1 MKQKL
6 KIYLELFL
14 TFAKIGLF
22 TFGGGYAMI
31 PLIQKEAGEHRH
43 WITEEELLVWRAF
56 PVQDPQHQLLTGAG
70 TGVVHRLGGSDQQGT
85 KRIVL
90 EAGPFGV
97 IAWPAALK
105 AALIPVTVGPAA
117 LKAAL
122 IPVIVGAAS
131 FKAAFSSVTAAA
143 GPLPFVFGSAAAIL
157 SAVVALIKVF
167 ADAAGVSSVRS
178 FAEAGSRSVEG
189 LPLFVSAAVAE
200 TVFSGS
206 VAAVAVLAVHVS
218 AAFTGTVVG

>member
-1 MKQKL
+1 
-6 KIYLELFL
+6 
-14 TFAKIGLF
+14 
-22 TFGGGYAMI
+22 
-31 PLIQKEAGEHRH
+31 
-43 WITEEELLVWRAF
+43 
-56 PVQDPQHQLLTGAG
+56 
-70 TGVVHRLGGSDQQGT
+70 VVHRLGGSDQQGT

-97 IAWPAALK
+97 IAW
-105 AALIPVTVGPAA
+105 PAA

-218 AAFTGTVVG
+218 AAFAGTAAG